1 MDRYNHREVE
11 KKWQSK
17 WDSEKIFEASENS
30 RQEKYYVLEMFPYP
44 SGKIHMGHVRNYTM
58 GDVVAR
64 YKRARGFNVLHPM
77 GWDAFGMPAENAAM
91 QNNIHPATWT
101 YQNIDNMRAQLKLL
115 GLSIDWSREIATC
128 DPEYYAHEQKLFL
141 DFYRNGLVSRKNSKV
156 NWDPVDNTVLA
167 NEQVID
173 GKGWRSGAEVEIREL
188 TQWFLNITNYAEDL
202 IEKLNTLDKW
212 PDKVKTM
219 QNHWIGKSTGLQFH
233 FEFTKT
239 PFDTNIF
246 KSIEVFTTRPDTLFG
261 ASFVAIAADHPIAKE
276 LEKTNKK
283 VTDFIKECRSKGT
296 TLAEIE
302 KAEKIGYNT
311 GIKVKHPFI
320 ENKELDVFI
329 ANFVLMEYGTGAIFG
344 CPAHDQRDLD
354 FARKYNLDVRPVVLP
369 NESSEAEFEILDEAY
384 TGEGKIFN
392 SDFLNGKTIEEA
404 KEIVANKMSSM
415 KVNGLQQGEKKI
427 TYRLRDWGVSR
438 QRYWGCPI
446 PIIHCDDCG
455 VVEVPEKDLPVKLP
469 DDVDF
474 NKPGNPLERHKTWKN
489 VQCPSCNKDARRE
502 TDTFDTFVDSSWYFA
517 RFCSPHAN
525 QPVKEEAVNYWL
537 PVDQYIGGVEHAILH
552 LLYSRFFT
560 RAMKDTNHVKLE
572 EPFSGLFTQGMVTHE
587 TYKDSD
593 GNWIFPEEVIF
604 EGGKAIHINT
614 KKPITVGPIESMSK
628 SKKNIIDPQSIV
640 DTFGA
645 DTARW
650 FILSDTPPERDIQW
664 TDKGVEA
671 SSRFIQRAWKIII
684 EGIDHISEKGEPTP
698 ENFGEEA
705 TKTRKITH
713 RAIKDVTDA
722 LENLRFNR
730 AIAHIYELS
739 NQIQTVFSNKK
750 SFNNNELYA
759 NRELLETYCKLLA
772 PMAPHL
778 AEECWKMLGHNDLLS
793 ATSWPEFINEYVVD
807 DTVLIIIQ
815 VNGKKRGEV
824 SVPANASQSEVESIA
839 MEIDNVK
846 KAINNDIRKI
856 IYVPKRILNIV
867 L

>member
-11 KKWQSK
+11 KNWQK
-17 WDSEKIFEASENS
+17 RWDSEKIFEAKEDSS
-30 RQEKYYVLEMFPYP
+30 QKKYYVLEMFPYP

-64 YKRARGFNVLHPM
+64 FKRARGFNVLHPM

-141 DFYRNGLVSRKNSKV
+141 DFFRSGLVSRKKSKV
-156 NWDPVDNTVLA
+156 NWDPLDNTVLA

-202 IEKLNTLDKW
+202 IKKLNELDKW

-219 QNHWIGKSTGLQFH
+219 QNHWIGKSTGLQFQ
-233 FEFTKT
+233 FEVSQT
-239 PFDTNIF
+239 PLEDSAIDT
-246 KSIEVFTTRPDTLFG
+246 IEVFTTRPDTLFG

-276 LEKTNKK
+276 LEKINKDVTN
-283 VTDFIKECRSKGT
+283 FIKECRSKGT

-302 KAEKIGYNT
+302 KADKIGFNT
-311 GIKVKHPFI
+311 GLKVKHPFI
-320 ENKELDVFI
+320 QNKELDVFI
-329 ANFVLMEYGTGAIFG
+329 ANFVLIEYGTGAIFG

-354 FARKYNLDVRPVVLP
+354 FARKYNLDVKPVVLP
-369 NESSEAEFEILDEAY
+369 NDCSEAEFEIHDEAY

-404 KEIVANKMSSM
+404 KEIVADKMTTM
-415 KVNGLQQGEKKI
+415 KVNGVQQGDKKI

-446 PIIHCDDCG
+446 PIIHCDNCG
-455 VVEVPEKDLPVKLP
+455 VVEVPESDLPVKLP
-469 DDVDF
+469 DDVSFD
-474 NKPGNPLERHKTWKN
+474 KPGNPLEHHKTWKN
-489 VQCPSCNKDARRE
+489 VACPKCNKEARRE

-525 QPVKEEAVNYWL
+525 QPVQDDAVNYWL

-560 RAMKDTNHVKLE
+560 RAMKDTGHVKLE

-587 TYKDSD
+587 TYKDTD
-593 GNWIFPEEVIF
+593 GNWIFPEEVIYD
-604 EGGKAIHINT
+604 GDKALHIKT
-614 KKPITVGPIESMSK
+614 KQPITVGPIESMSK

-671 SSRFIQRAWKIII
+671 SSRFIQRAWKIITD
-684 EGIDHISEKGEPTP
+684 GMHHVSAKGETAPDK
-698 ENFGEEA
+698 FSEEA
-705 TKTRKITH
+705 IKTRKITH

-739 NQIQTVFSNKK
+739 NEIQTIFSNKK

-759 NRELLETYCKLLA
+759 NRELLEVYCKLLA

-778 AEECWKMLGHNDLLS
+778 AEECWKLMGHSDLLS
-793 ATSWPEFINEYVVD
+793 ATSWPEFINEYVED
-807 DTVLIIIQ
+807 DNILIIVQ
-815 VNGKKRGEV
+815 VNGKKRGEIN
-824 SVPANASQSEVESIA
+824 VPINASQSEVEKMA
-839 MEIDNVK
+839 MDIDNVK
-846 KAINNDIRKI
+846 KAINNDIHKI

>member
-1 MDRYNHREVE
+1 M
-11 KKWQSK
+11 
-17 WDSEKIFEASENS
+17 
-30 RQEKYYVLEMFPYP
+30 L
-44 SGKIHMGHVRNYTM
+44 
-58 GDVVAR
+58 
-64 YKRARGFNVLHPM
+64 
-77 GWDAFGMPAENAAM
+77 
-91 QNNIHPATWT
+91 
-101 YQNIDNMRAQLKLL
+101 
-115 GLSIDWSREIATC
+115 
-128 DPEYYAHEQKLFL
+128 
-141 DFYRNGLVSRKNSKV
+141 
-156 NWDPVDNTVLA
+156 
-167 NEQVID
+167 
-173 GKGWRSGAEVEIREL
+173 
-188 TQWFLNITNYAEDL
+188 
-202 IEKLNTLDKW
+202 
-212 PDKVKTM
+212 
-219 QNHWIGKSTGLQFH
+219 
-233 FEFTKT
+233 
-239 PFDTNIF
+239 
-246 KSIEVFTTRPDTLFG
+246 
-261 ASFVAIAADHPIAKE
+261 
-276 LEKTNKK
+276 
-283 VTDFIKECRSKGT
+283 
-296 TLAEIE
+296 
-302 KAEKIGYNT
+302 
-311 GIKVKHPFI
+311 
-320 ENKELDVFI
+320 
-329 ANFVLMEYGTGAIFG
+329 
-344 CPAHDQRDLD
+344 
-354 FARKYNLDVRPVVLP
+354 
-369 NESSEAEFEILDEAY
+369 
-384 TGEGKIFN
+384 
-392 SDFLNGKTIEEA
+392 
-404 KEIVANKMSSM
+404 SM
-415 KVNGLQQGEKKI
+415 KVNGFRQGEKKI

-446 PIIHCDDCG
+446 PIIHCDHCG

-474 NKPGNPLERHKTWKN
+474 DKPGNPLERHKTWKN
-489 VQCPSCNKDARRE
+489 VRCPSCNKDARRE

-517 RFCSPHAN
+517 RFCSPHAD
-525 QPVKEEAVNYWL
+525 QPVEEEPVNYWL

-604 EGGKAIHINT
+604 EGSKAIHIKT
-614 KKPITVGPIESMSK
+614 KKPVTVGPIESMSK

-698 ENFGEEA
+698 ENFDEEA
-705 TKTRKITH
+705 IKTRKITH

-739 NQIQTVFSNKK
+739 NQTQTVFSNKK

-793 ATSWPEFINEYVVD
+793 ATRWPEFINEYVED

-815 VNGKKRGEV
+815 VNGKKRGEM

>member
-1 MDRYNHREVE
+1 MDRYNHRETE
-11 KKWQSK
+11 KKWQSR
-17 WDSEKIFEASENS
+17 WNNEQIFLASEDPAK
-30 RQEKYYVLEMFPYP
+30 EKYYVLEMFPYP

-64 YKRARGFNVLHPM
+64 YKRAKGYNVLHPM

-91 QNNIHPATWT
+91 QNNIHPAEWT
-101 YQNIDNMRAQLKLL
+101 YQNIDNMRSQLKLL

-141 DFYRNGLVSRKNSKV
+141 DFYKKGLVSRKKSKV

-173 GKGWRSGAEVEIREL
+173 GKGWRSGAEVEIKEL
-188 TQWFLNITNYAEDL
+188 TQWFLNITEYAEDL
-202 IEKLNTLDKW
+202 IEKLNTLDNW

-219 QNHWIGKSTGLQFH
+219 QNHWIGKSTGLQFQ
-233 FEFTKT
+233 FEISQSPLDNDSNKT
-239 PFDTNIF
+239 
-246 KSIEVFTTRPDTLFG
+246 IEVFTTRPDTLFG

-276 LEKTNKK
+276 CEKINKDVTN
-283 VTDFIKECRSKGT
+283 FIKECRAKGT

-302 KAEKIGYNT
+302 KAEKIGFNT
-311 GIKVKHPFI
+311 GIKVRHPFI
-320 ENKELDVFI
+320 QDKELDVFI

-354 FARKYNLDVRPVVLP
+354 FARKYNLEVIPVVLP
-369 NESSEAEFEILDEAY
+369 DDANDEDFEIHDVAY
-384 TGEGKIFN
+384 TGDGKIFN
-392 SDFLNGKTIEEA
+392 SEFLNGKSIEEA
-404 KEIVANKMSSM
+404 KEIVADKMASM
-415 KVNGLQQGEKKI
+415 KINGINQGNKKI

-446 PIIHCDDCG
+446 PIIHCEHCG
-455 VVEVPEKDLPVKLP
+455 VVEVPESDLPVKLP

-474 NKPGNPLERHKTWKN
+474 DKPGNPLERHATWKY
-489 VQCPSCNKDARRE
+489 VSCPTCNKNATRE

-517 RFCSPHAN
+517 RFCSPHSN
-525 QPVKEEAVNYWL
+525 DPVDPDAVNYWL

-560 RAMKDTNHVKLE
+560 RAMRDTNHVILD

-587 TYKDSD
+587 TYKDSE
-593 GNWIFPEEVIF
+593 GNWLFPEEVMY
-604 EGGKAIHINT
+604 EGDKALHIKT
-614 KKPITVGPIESMSK
+614 KKAVTIGPIESMSK

-671 SSRFIQRAWKIII
+671 SSRFIQRAWKIIND
-684 EGIDHISEKGEPTP
+684 GLGHISSQNEQVP
-698 ENFGEEA
+698 ENFGEQA
-705 TKTRKITH
+705 IKTRKITH

-739 NQIQTVFSNKK
+739 NQIQTIFSNKK
-750 SFNNNELYA
+750 TFENNELYA

-778 AEECWKMLGHNDLLS
+778 AEECWKLLGNHELIS
-793 ATSWPEFINEYVVD
+793 ATAWPECVTEYVEEEN
-807 DTVLIIIQ
+807 VLIIIQ
-815 VNGKKRGEV
+815 VNGKKRGEINMPIN
-824 SVPANASQSEVESIA
+824 SSQSEVESIA
-839 MEIDNVK
+839 MNLENVK

-856 IYVPKRILNIV
+856 IYVPNRILNIV
-867 L
+867 Q